1 MDFWRWQT
9 LNNEHKLSNNSIS
22 NDLNFM
28 EDLSIY
34 PPYIVDLDL
43 VDFADT
49 TIYIL
54 FGELDD

>member
-1 MDFWRWQT
+1 
-9 LNNEHKLSNNSIS
+9 
-22 NDLNFM
+22 M